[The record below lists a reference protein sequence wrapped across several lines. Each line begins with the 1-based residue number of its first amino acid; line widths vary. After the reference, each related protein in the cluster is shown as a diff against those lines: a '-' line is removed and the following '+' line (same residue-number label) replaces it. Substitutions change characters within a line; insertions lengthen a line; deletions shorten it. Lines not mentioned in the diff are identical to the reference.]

1 VITSL
6 EWVQLSQNVGHIHT
20 HMHTYSA
27 YPIRSFHT
35 IQHAIMQL
43 NSIIGLLL
51 CPLFIPPFFLYSA
64 RPLYIAVVSQE
75 LPQSQSCTCP
85 RILTEPHSLMSLM
98 VIALVSVL
106 PDSLPSHFISINFR
120 FASSISLLSS
130 GCWHILV
137 LSLCSVL
144 FKFAIINKTMSLH
157 FFFGFHVCV
166 PQVQN
171 PI

>member
-1 VITSL
+1 M
-6 EWVQLSQNVGHIHT
+6 HT
-20 HMHTYSA
+20 HTHTYGA

-35 IQHAIMQL
+35 IQCAILQL
-43 NSIIGLLL
+43 NSIIGLPL

-75 LPQSQSCTCP
+75 LPQSHSCIRPCV
-85 RILTEPHSLMSLM
+85 LTEPHLLMSLM
-98 VIALVSVL
+98 VVASVSVL

-130 GCWHILV
+130 GCCHILV

-157 FFFGFHVCV
+157 FFCGFHFCV